1 MPQIPSPLVAFHAS
15 CGLKVDA
22 ASFHQGVEI
31 HFSPGVQI
39 RGDTDTESRYVEENC
54 CLDTTASFFPYV
66 FVKFFF
72 EASQNLSWEQNR
84 DKLIH

>member
-1 MPQIPSPLVAFHAS
+1 MPQIPSPLVAFHAENV
-15 CGLKVDA
+15 GWMLTLLR
-22 ASFHQGVEI
+22 FHQGVEI

-54 CLDTTASFFPYV
+54 CLDTTAAFFPCV

-72 EASQNLSWEQNR
+72 RSFPKS
-84 DKLIH
+84 